1 VHKIFFYTFLVLI
14 GCSTPKV
21 DFSNDEIIYQPIP
34 MRIDISI
41 ISESSSDS
49 LFSCKGFVVDSTTSE
64 NLIGTN
70 IIIGS
75 KRFIKSNSDGTF
87 YIDNLQ
93 RKDTLLFKYIGY
105 ISKKVFVNDVFK
117 NKSVW

>member
-1 VHKIFFYTFLVLI
+1 MLVLI

-41 ISESSSDS
+41 IPKSNSDS
-49 LFSCKGFVVDSTTSE
+49 LFYCKGFVVDSTTSE
-64 NLIGTN
+64 NLMGTN
-70 IIIGS
+70 IIIIGS
-75 KRFIKSNSDGTF
+75 ERFIKSNMDGTF

-105 ISKKVFVNDVFK
+105 ISKKVFVNDVFN